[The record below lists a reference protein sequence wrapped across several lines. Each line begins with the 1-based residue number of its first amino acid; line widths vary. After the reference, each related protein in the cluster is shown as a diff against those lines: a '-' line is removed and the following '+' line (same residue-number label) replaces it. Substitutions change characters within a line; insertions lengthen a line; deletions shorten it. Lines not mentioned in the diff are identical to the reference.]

1 MSEGRK
7 AGVSVDPFR
16 LADLTLAVAVRA
28 RCDAVFIEPMK
39 AGDAES
45 YMVAFERGRETV
57 ASVAVDALSG
67 AATIARLAYIAE
79 LDLAANHATSA
90 VVPVRSGDRS
100 AEVVITVRPGD
111 GLRAD
116 LMIVQKEKPFRASS
130 ASFAMTATGEVG
142 DVLGN
147 YEIVAKLGEG
157 GMGTVFRVKHVVLG
171 RSYALKVLRA
181 KVFEK
186 DRAAAQQFMREARAA
201 ARVRHPNIVD
211 VFDFGHLPDGRP
223 YFVMELL
230 EGENLARRL
239 INGPQPVHDVVT
251 IARQMANALAMVHD
265 HGVIHAD
272 VTPSNV
278 LVSSED
284 PLHVK
289 LVDFG
294 LAAIVGESVFEEEPT
309 FVLGTPSYISPEQLR
324 GLPPT
329 DRSDQYSLG
338 TVVFELLTGHPPYEH
353 PDLRE
358 KCLMHIQSPIPV
370 VTSPFGPLPPKLV
383 DLVTTCLAKSPPQR
397 FPGMR
402 AVIAAL
408 DEIDKLTDRR
418 GWRKW
423 LNG

>member
-1 MSEGRK
+1 MQPTSEGRK
-7 AGVSVDPFR
+7 AGVSVDPRR
-16 LADLTLAVAVRA
+16 LADLALAIAVRA
-28 RCDAVFIEPMK
+28 SCDAVFIEPM
-39 AGDAES
+39 GAES
-45 YMVAFERGRETV
+45 YVVAFERDRDTI
-57 ASVAVDALSG
+57 ASLSIDATSG
-67 AATIARLAYIAE
+67 AATIARLAFVAE

-90 VVPVRSGDRS
+90 VVPVRSGDRH

-116 LMIVQKEKPFRASS
+116 LMIVHKDKPFRASQT
-130 ASFAMTATGEVG
+130 SFATTATGDVG

-147 YEIVAKLGEG
+147 YKVVARLGHG
-157 GMGTVFRVKHVVLG
+157 GMGTVFRVEHVVLG
-171 RSYALKVLRA
+171 RTYALKVLRA

-186 DRAAAQQFMREARAA
+186 DRATAQQFLREARAA

-211 VFDFGHLPDGRP
+211 VFDFGRLPDGRP
-223 YFVMELL
+223 FFVMELVD
-230 EGENLARRL
+230 GESLARRL
-239 INGPQPVHDVVT
+239 AKGPQAMHDAVT
-251 IARQMANALAMVHD
+251 IARQMANALAVVHD

-284 PLHVK
+284 PLQVK
-289 LVDFG
+289 LLDFG
-294 LAAIVGESVFEEEPT
+294 LAAIVGESVFDQEPT

-338 TVVFELLTGHPPYEH
+338 AVMFELLTGHRPYEH
-353 PDLRE
+353 SDLRE
-358 KCLMHIQSPIPV
+358 KCMMHLQAPIPV

-383 DLVTTCLAKSPPQR
+383 DLVTTCLAKSPGAR

-408 DEIDKLTDRR
+408 DEVDKLLDRR